1 MSEENKLESKEPTQ
15 EPIKEPAQ
23 ESVQEPVKES
33 NEDFKPWGME
43 MNQFCLLMHLSQF
56 ASYIVPAA
64 GLVLPIVMW
73 STNKDKSEIIDQ
85 HGKNIL
91 NWMISS
97 VIYIVISMIL
107 MLVLIGFVTI
117 FAVLICTIV
126 FSVIGAIKANDG
138 QVYKYPLT
146 ITFIK

>member
-1 MSEENKLESKEPTQ
+1 MSEENKLESKEPAQ
-15 EPIKEPAQ
+15 EPA
-23 ESVQEPVKES
+23 QEPVKES
-33 NEDFKPWGME
+33 VQESTEDFKPWGME

-56 ASYIVPAA
+56 TSYIVPAA

-117 FAVLICTIV
+117 FAVIICSIV

>member
-23 ESVQEPVKES
+23 ESVQEPID
-33 NEDFKPWGME
+33 DFKPWGME